1 MKEKIILV
9 RGAGDIATGVIQKLH
24 RCGFKVVATEIEKPM
39 AVRRTVSLSEAI
51 YEGNY
56 KVEDVEAILVSDIE
70 EINIAWNLKKV
81 PIFIDPNLEILNF
94 LKPDVIVDAIIAKK
108 NLGINKNLCKNTIA
122 LGPGFIA
129 GEDVDIVIET
139 NRGHDLARLIFEG
152 SASPNT
158 GIPGET
164 CGFSTERVLYAP
176 CDGVIEN
183 YFDICDFVKKNEV
196 ISEVNGI
203 EVKAEIEGVLR
214 GLIRNKS
221 KVKKGMK
228 IGDIEPRTEI
238 NCYTISDKARAIGGS
253 VLEAV
258 IILLN

>member
-24 RCGFKVVATEIEKPM
+24 RCGFKVVATEIERPM

-108 NLGINKNLCKNTIA
+108 I
-122 LGPGFIA
+122 
-129 GEDVDIVIET
+129 
-139 NRGHDLARLIFEG
+139 
-152 SASPNT
+152 
-158 GIPGET
+158 
-164 CGFSTERVLYAP
+164 
-176 CDGVIEN
+176 
-183 YFDICDFVKKNEV
+183 
-196 ISEVNGI
+196 
-203 EVKAEIEGVLR
+203 
-214 GLIRNKS
+214 
-221 KVKKGMK
+221 
-228 IGDIEPRTEI
+228 
-238 NCYTISDKARAIGGS
+238 
-253 VLEAV
+253 
-258 IILLN
+258 